1 MIDRVRIVFMGTPD
15 FAVPSLHNLVR
26 EAPGRGWQV
35 VGVVCQPD
43 RPVGRGG
50 RVQAPPVRRAAMELG
65 IEVYQPERMRD
76 AEAQEWLRG
85 HRPDALAVVAFGQI
99 LPQAV
104 FNLPRFGAINAHAS
118 LLPAYRGAAPIQ
130 WAIANGER
138 ETGVTTMQIDA
149 GLDTGAMLLR
159 RSVAIGPETTAPELS
174 GRLALVAA
182 ELMVQTLTQIER
194 GGLHPVPQPDA
205 GSSLAP
211 RLQRRDGVVDWAS
224 SAVQIYNRWRGFQ
237 PWPGLHTQFRGQ
249 QLALLR
255 CHAEPGGPQGE
266 PGTLVEIAGT
276 PVVICG
282 CGVLWLEEVR
292 AEGRQAL
299 SGADFARGARIRW
312 GHEQLGGHQRP
323 DAKRRPGWVG
333 APGPPPSEA

>member
-1 MIDRVRIVFMGTPD
+1 MIDRVRIVFMGTPE
-15 FAVPSLHNLVR
+15 FAVPTLRSLVR
-26 EAPGRGWQV
+26 EAPVKGWNI

-65 IEVYQPERMRD
+65 IEVFQPEKMRD
-76 AEAQEWLRG
+76 PEAQDWLRG

-99 LPQAV
+99 LPAEV
-104 FNLPRFGAINAHAS
+104 FNLPRFGAVNAHAS

-130 WAIANGER
+130 WAIARGER
-138 ETGVTTMQIDA
+138 ETGVTTMKIEA

-159 RSVAIGPETTAPELS
+159 RALAIGPETTAPELS

-182 ELMVQTLTQIER
+182 ELMVQTLFQLQR
-194 GGLHPVPQPDA
+194 GGLHPVPQPEA
-205 GSSLAP
+205 GASLAP
-211 RLQRRDGVVDWAS
+211 RLRRSDGAVDWRWNA
-224 SAVQIYNRWRGFQ
+224 AHIYNRWRGFQ
-237 PWPGLHTQFRGQ
+237 PWPGLHTHFRGQ

-282 CGVLWLEEVR
+282 RGALWLEEVR

-299 SGADFARGARIRW
+299 SGADFARGARILW
-312 GHEQLGGHQRP
+312 GREQLGAGGISPVQ
-323 DAKRRPGWVG
+323 D
-333 APGPPPSEA
+333 PSAA